1 MEIIRDS
8 DVVSGFRFEHPIADF
23 PLLTHCGEAACNANH
38 FIGPHR
44 HSVFEFMYFLR
55 GHLSIQIER
64 CGTFQMAAT
73 DLFVA
78 WPGEIHGWANRK
90 HGGFHQFWFGID
102 LEKLSPEGREL
113 AGALRK
119 SNTHLLRTC
128 SEAEPLMRSLVRQ
141 AVRERPLQRKVVEAQ
156 LMALV
161 AIIHQRLLIGDA
173 QSPGV
178 FPYALEKARCFMT
191 SHLDGRLPL
200 CDVAAISGYAPG
212 VFCRLFKRATGVSP
226 GAWHLQVRLE
236 AARDA
241 LLGIETSIAEVA
253 QQYGFSSSQHF
264 SQAFR
269 RAFHESPGRWRV
281 SADRL
286 QRSESEFGSGKDG
299 NSASI
304 HNAVAGSR
312 PRRNGKSATPS
323 TASGLRRRG

>member
-8 DVVSGFRFEHPIADF
+8 DVVSGFRFEHPVVDF
-23 PLLTHCGEAACNANH
+23 PLLTHCGEAACSANH

-44 HSVFEFMYFLR
+44 HTVFEFMYFLR

-78 WPGEIHGWANRK
+78 WPGELHGWANRK
-90 HGGFHQFWFGID
+90 HGGFHQFWFGVD
-102 LEKLSPEGREL
+102 LDRLSLEGREL
-113 AGALRK
+113 ASALRK
-119 SNTHLLRTC
+119 SNTHLLRAC

-141 AVRERPLQRKVVEAQ
+141 VVRERPLQRKVIEAQ

-161 AIIHQRLLIGDA
+161 AVIHQRLLIGDS

-191 SHLDGRLPL
+191 SHLEGRLPL
-200 CDVAAISGYAPG
+200 RDVAAISGYAPG
-212 VFCRLFKRATGVSP
+212 VFCRLFKRATGLSP

-236 AARDA
+236 AAKDA
-241 LLGIETSIAEVA
+241 LLGIEASIAEVA

-264 SQAFR
+264 SQAFK
-269 RAFHESPGRWRV
+269 RAFHVSPGRWRA
-281 SADRL
+281 SADQLSRSG
-286 QRSESEFGSGKDG
+286 SESGS
-299 NSASI
+299 SQERRVVSSQ
-304 HNAVAGSR
+304 NALTVSR
-312 PRRNGKSATPS
+312 SSRRGKSAAATK
-323 TASGLRRRG
+323 ASGPRRQC